1 MAKPDMSRN
10 KDLAGK
16 TVSKGGYNIS
26 YNENGY
32 ATSAI
37 KTGSKTGK
45 AAAPS
50 ADTVSGGG
58 SDRGS
63 YGGSVYDQEH
73 FSDDELRSAAE
84 VRAAAAA
91 GKTTWA
97 DAHDYVERIRSNYGY
112 SGDSDGS
119 RYIPLEMGGGGRG
132 NGGGGFSYE
141 AAPTYTSRYQS
152 QIDDLTRQILNREAF
167 SYDPEKDPTYQQ
179 YKESYTR
186 NGERAM
192 QDTLGQVS
200 ARTGGLASS
209 YASSAAQ
216 QTYDGYMSA
225 LADKIPELRQLAYS
239 MYMDEGNTQ
248 RANLE
253 MLMALEQGD
262 YAKYADLLGQWNT
275 DRNFDYGVHRDQIS
289 DNRYN
294 NEWNYQVGRDDI
306 ADKRYEDET
315 AWERSQ
321 YTSEKEY
328 NQALAKAQT
337 LAAAGDFSGY
347 KALGYT
353 DAEIKNLKTAYDK
366 AQHAS
371 VSGTRKG
378 SSSSSGGGNKGGTG
392 NKDVYARM
400 YDAGIRSEGDA
411 YAWLL
416 TAGYNTTQAGK
427 LADYYAEW
435 MKNKGDSGT
444 DGGTGEEGYS
454 LNDLDTSSV
463 LALGLGPI
471 SFETVQ
477 QLAEQGKVDVYTGKN
492 GKLTVGWM
500 PGYNAQNYKNS
511 LSGGL
516 MKPPFLPNLR

>member
-50 ADTVSGGG
+50 ADTVGGG

-73 FSDDELRSAAE
+73 FSNDELRSAAE

-112 SGDSDGS
+112 SGDTDGS

-141 AAPTYTSRYQS
+141 AAPTYTSRYQN

-209 YASSAAQ
+209 YAGSVAQ
-216 QTYDGYMSA
+216 QTYDNYMGA
-225 LADKIPELRQLAYS
+225 LADKIPELKQLAYS
-239 MYMDEGNTQ
+239 MYQDEGNTQ

-253 MLMALEQGD
+253 MLEALEQGD
-262 YAKYADLLGQWNT
+262 YAKYADLLAQYNT
-275 DRNFDYGVHRDQIS
+275 DRSFDYGVHRDNIS
-289 DNRYN
+289 DERYN
-294 NEWNYQVGRDDI
+294 NEWNYSVGRDQI

-315 AWERSQ
+315 AYNRET
-321 YTSEKEY
+321 YKDETEY
-328 NQALAKAQT
+328 NRALAKAQT
-337 LAAAGDFSGY
+337 LAAGGDFSGY

-353 DAEIKNLKTAYDK
+353 DQEIAGLKSAYNK
-366 AQHAS
+366 AQAS
-371 VSGTRKG
+371 VRSGGG
-378 SSSSSGGGNKGGTG
+378 SSRGGSSRGGSSGGSKSGGSSASE
-392 NKDVYARM
+392 DVYAGM
-400 YDAGIRSEGDA
+400 YKAGIRSEGDA

-416 TAGYNTTQAGK
+416 SAGYNTTQAGK
-427 LADYYAEW
+427 LAGYYADW
-435 MKNKGDSGT
+435 MKNQGGKGSGS
-444 DGGTGEEGYS
+444 GGKTSLDWDQDEGIFTWNGRSY
-454 LNDLDTSSV
+454 SSV
-463 LALGLGPI
+463 EQLLNEISQAGLTDSELATLKRK
-471 SFETVQ
+471 F
-477 QLAEQGKVDVYTGKN
+477 
-492 GKLTVGWM
+492 KLFGFD
-500 PGYNAQNYKNS
+500 
-511 LSGGL
+511 LS
-516 MKPPFLPNLR
+516 

>member
-50 ADTVSGGG
+50 ADTVGGGG

-73 FSDDELRSAAE
+73 FSNDELRSAAE

-141 AAPTYTSRYQS
+141 AAPTYTSRYQN

-209 YASSAAQ
+209 YAGSAAQ
-216 QTYDGYMSA
+216 QTYDNYMGA
-225 LADKIPELRQLAYS
+225 LADKIPELKQLAYS
-239 MYMDEGNTQ
+239 MYQDEGNTQ

-253 MLMALEQGD
+253 MLVALEQGD
-262 YAKYADLLGQWNT
+262 YAKYADLLAQYNT
-275 DRNFDYGVHRDQIS
+275 DRSFDYGVHRDNIS
-289 DNRYN
+289 DERYN
-294 NEWNYQVGRDDI
+294 NEWNYSVGRDQI

-315 AWERSQ
+315 AYNRET
-321 YTSEKEY
+321 YKDETEY
-328 NQALAKAQT
+328 NRALAKAQT
-337 LAAAGDFSGY
+337 LAAGGDFSGY

-353 DAEIKNLKTAYDK
+353 DQEIAGLKSAYNK
-366 AQHAS
+366 AQAS
-371 VSGTRKG
+371 ARSGKSGGTSGT
-378 SSSSSGGGNKGGTG
+378 SG
-392 NKDVYARM
+392 DVYSQM
-400 YDAGIRSEGDA
+400 YNAGVRSYDDA
-411 YAWLL
+411 YAWLRA
-416 TAGYNTTQAGK
+416 AGYGTTDANR
-427 LADYYAEW
+427 YANGLV
-435 MKNKGDSGT
+435 NKIKSGDFESSGDSGN
-444 DGGTGEEGYS
+444 GGKTSLDWDQDEGIFTWNGKQYNSVTSLAAAIDSAGLSDEEKRTVERKFKLFGF
-454 LNDLDTSSV
+454 D
-463 LALGLGPI
+463 I
-471 SFETVQ
+471 SF
-477 QLAEQGKVDVYTGKN
+477 
-492 GKLTVGWM
+492 
-500 PGYNAQNYKNS
+500 S
-511 LSGGL
+511 
-516 MKPPFLPNLR
+516 

>member
-73 FSDDELRSAAE
+73 FSNDELRSAAE

-152 QIDDLTRQILNREAF
+152 QIDDLTKQILNREAF

-209 YASSAAQ
+209 YAGSAAQ
-216 QTYDGYMSA
+216 QTYDNYMGA
-225 LADKIPELRQLAYS
+225 LADKIPELKQLAYS
-239 MYMDEGNTQ
+239 MYQDEGNTQ

-253 MLMALEQGD
+253 MLVALEQGD
-262 YAKYADLLGQWNT
+262 YAKYADLLAQYNT
-275 DRNFDYGVHRDQIS
+275 DRSFDYGVHRDNIG
-289 DNRYN
+289 DERYN
-294 NEWNYQVGRDDI
+294 NEWNYSVGRDQI

-315 AWERSQ
+315 AYNRET
-321 YTSEKEY
+321 YKDETEY
-328 NQALAKAQT
+328 NRALAKAQT
-337 LAAAGDFSGY
+337 LAAGGDFSGY

-353 DAEIKNLKTAYDK
+353 DQEIAGLKSAYNK
-366 AQHAS
+366 AQAS
-371 VSGTRKG
+371 AR
-378 SSSSSGGGNKGGTG
+378 SGGGSSRGGSKSG
-392 NKDVYARM
+392 GSSASEDVYAGM
-400 YDAGIRSEGDA
+400 YKAGIRSEGDA

-416 TAGYNTTQAGK
+416 SAGYNTTQAGK
-427 LADYYAEW
+427 LAGYYADW
-435 MKNKGDSGT
+435 MKNQGGKGSGS
-444 DGGTGEEGYS
+444 GGKTSLDWDQDEGIFTWNGRSY
-454 LNDLDTSSV
+454 SSV
-463 LALGLGPI
+463 EQLLNEISQAGLTDSELATLKRK
-471 SFETVQ
+471 F
-477 QLAEQGKVDVYTGKN
+477 
-492 GKLTVGWM
+492 KLFGFD
-500 PGYNAQNYKNS
+500 
-511 LSGGL
+511 LS
-516 MKPPFLPNLR
+516 

>member
-50 ADTVSGGG
+50 ADTVGGGG

-73 FSDDELRSAAE
+73 FSNDELRSAAE

-119 RYIPLEMGGGGRG
+119 RYIPLEMGGG
-132 NGGGGFSYE
+132 FSYE
-141 AAPTYTSRYQS
+141 AAPTYTSRYQN

-186 NGERAM
+186 SGERAM

-209 YASSAAQ
+209 YAGSAAQ
-216 QTYDGYMSA
+216 QTYDNYMGA
-225 LADKIPELRQLAYS
+225 LADKIPELKQLAYS
-239 MYMDEGNTQ
+239 MYQDEGNTQ

-253 MLMALEQGD
+253 MLVALEQGD
-262 YAKYADLLGQWNT
+262 YAKYADLLAQYNT
-275 DRNFDYGVHRDQIS
+275 DRSFDYGVHRDSIS
-289 DNRYN
+289 DERYN
-294 NEWNYQVGRDDI
+294 NEWNYSVGRDQI

-315 AWERSQ
+315 A
-321 YTSEKEY
+321 Y
-328 NQALAKAQT
+328 NRALAKAQT
-337 LAAAGDFSGY
+337 LAAGGDFSGY

-353 DAEIKNLKTAYDK
+353 DQEIAGLKSAYNK
-366 AQHAS
+366 AQAS
-371 VSGTRKG
+371 VRSDG
-378 SSSSSGGGNKGGTG
+378 SKRGDSSASE
-392 NKDVYARM
+392 DVYAEM
-400 YDAGIRSEGDA
+400 YKADIRSEGDA

-416 TAGYNTTQAGK
+416 STGYNTTQAEK
-427 LADYYAEW
+427 LAGYYADW
-435 MKNKGDSGT
+435 MKNQGSIGDSGSDAQIGNRHGDSWIYIPGHGRFT
-444 DGGTGEEGYS
+444 YDEVENYVNS
-454 LNDLDTSSV
+454 
-463 LALGLGPI
+463 
-471 SFETVQ
+471 
-477 QLAEQGKVDVYTGKN
+477 GKVIETYDSATNTYTYKWN
-492 GKLTVGWM
+492 GNK
-500 PGYNAQNYKNS
+500 K
-511 LSGGL
+511 
-516 MKPPFLPNLR
+516 

>member
-152 QIDDLTRQILNREAF
+152 QIDDLTKQILNREAF

-186 NGERAM
+186 SGERAM

-209 YASSAAQ
+209 YAGSAAQ
-216 QTYDGYMSA
+216 QTYDNYMGA
-225 LADKIPELRQLAYS
+225 LADKIPELKQLAYS
-239 MYMDEGNTQ
+239 MYQDEGNTQ

-253 MLMALEQGD
+253 MLVALEQGD
-262 YAKYADLLGQWNT
+262 YAKYADLLAQYNT
-275 DRNFDYGVHRDQIS
+275 DRSFDYGVHRDNIS
-289 DNRYN
+289 DERYN
-294 NEWNYQVGRDDI
+294 NEWNYSVGRDQI

-315 AWERSQ
+315 A
-321 YTSEKEY
+321 Y
-328 NQALAKAQT
+328 NRALAKAQT
-337 LAAAGDFSGY
+337 LAAGGDFSGY

-353 DAEIKNLKTAYDK
+353 DQEIAGLKSAYNK
-366 AQHAS
+366 AQAS
-371 VSGTRKG
+371 ARSGGG
-378 SSSSSGGGNKGGTG
+378 SSRGGSSGGSKSGGTSASE
-392 NKDVYARM
+392 DVYAGM
-400 YDAGIRSEGDA
+400 YKAGIRSEGDA

-416 TAGYNTTQAGK
+416 SAGYNTTQAGK
-427 LADYYAEW
+427 LAGYYADW
-435 MKNKGDSGT
+435 MKNQGGKGSGS
-444 DGGTGEEGYS
+444 GGKTSLDWDQDEGIFTWNGRSY
-454 LNDLDTSSV
+454 SSV
-463 LALGLGPI
+463 EQLLNEISQAGLTDSELATLKRK
-471 SFETVQ
+471 F
-477 QLAEQGKVDVYTGKN
+477 
-492 GKLTVGWM
+492 KLFGFD
-500 PGYNAQNYKNS
+500 
-511 LSGGL
+511 LS
-516 MKPPFLPNLR
+516 

>member
-50 ADTVSGGG
+50 ADTVGGGG

-73 FSDDELRSAAE
+73 FSNDELRSAAE

-141 AAPTYTSRYQS
+141 AAPTYTSRYQN

-186 NGERAM
+186 SGERAM

-209 YASSAAQ
+209 YAGSAAQ
-216 QTYDGYMSA
+216 QTYDNYMGA
-225 LADKIPELRQLAYS
+225 LADKIPELKQLAYS
-239 MYMDEGNTQ
+239 MYQDEGNTQ

-253 MLMALEQGD
+253 MLVALEQGD
-262 YAKYADLLGQWNT
+262 YAKYADLLAQYNT
-275 DRNFDYGVHRDQIS
+275 DRSFDYGVHRDNIG
-289 DNRYN
+289 DERYN
-294 NEWNYQVGRDDI
+294 NEWNYSVGRDQI

-337 LAAAGDFSGY
+337 LAAAGD
-347 KALGYT
+347 
-353 DAEIKNLKTAYDK
+353 
-366 AQHAS
+366 
-371 VSGTRKG
+371 
-378 SSSSSGGGNKGGTG
+378 
-392 NKDVYARM
+392 
-400 YDAGIRSEGDA
+400 A

-416 TAGYNTTQAGK
+416 TAGDITTQAGK

-435 MKNKGDSGT
+435 MKNKGDSDGT
-444 DGGTGEEGYS
+444 EDYTIENRHGDSWIYIPGHGRFSYQEVYNYVESGKIKETINKDGT
-454 LNDLDTSSV
+454 
-463 LALGLGPI
+463 I
-471 SFETVQ
+471 R
-477 QLAEQGKVDVYTGKN
+477 YTWADNK
-492 GKLTVGWM
+492 K
-500 PGYNAQNYKNS
+500 
-511 LSGGL
+511 
-516 MKPPFLPNLR
+516 

>member
-50 ADTVSGGG
+50 ADTVGGG

-209 YASSAAQ
+209 YAGSAAQ
-216 QTYDGYMSA
+216 QTYDNYMGA
-225 LADKIPELRQLAYS
+225 LADKIPELKQLAYS
-239 MYMDEGNTQ
+239 MYQDEGNTQ

-253 MLMALEQGD
+253 MLVALEQGD
-262 YAKYADLLGQWNT
+262 YAKYADLLAQYNT
-275 DRNFDYGVHRDQIS
+275 DRSFDYGVHRDNIG
-289 DNRYN
+289 DERYN
-294 NEWNYQVGRDDI
+294 NEWNYSVGRDQI

-315 AWERSQ
+315 AYNRET
-321 YTSEKEY
+321 YKDETEY
-328 NQALAKAQT
+328 NRALAKAQT
-337 LAAAGDFSGY
+337 LAAGGDFSGY

-353 DAEIKNLKTAYDK
+353 DQEIAGLKSAYNK
-366 AQHAS
+366 AQAS
-371 VSGTRKG
+371 V
-378 SSSSSGGGNKGGTG
+378 
-392 NKDVYARM
+392 
-400 YDAGIRSEGDA
+400 RSD
-411 YAWLL
+411 
-416 TAGYNTTQAGK
+416 
-427 LADYYAEW
+427 W
-435 MKNKGDSGT
+435 MKNQGGSGDSGSDAQIGNRHGDSWIYIPGHGRFT
-444 DGGTGEEGYS
+444 YDEVENYVNS
-454 LNDLDTSSV
+454 
-463 LALGLGPI
+463 
-471 SFETVQ
+471 
-477 QLAEQGKVDVYTGKN
+477 GKVIETYDSATNTYTYKWN
-492 GKLTVGWM
+492 GNK
-500 PGYNAQNYKNS
+500 K
-511 LSGGL
+511 
-516 MKPPFLPNLR
+516 

>member
-186 NGERAM
+186 SGERAM

-209 YASSAAQ
+209 YAGSAAQ
-216 QTYDGYMSA
+216 QTYDNYMGA
-225 LADKIPELRQLAYS
+225 LADKIPELKQLAYS
-239 MYMDEGNTQ
+239 MYQDEGNTQ

-253 MLMALEQGD
+253 MLVALEQGD
-262 YAKYADLLGQWNT
+262 YAKYADLLAQYNT
-275 DRNFDYGVHRDQIS
+275 DRSFDYGVHRDNIS
-289 DNRYN
+289 DERYN
-294 NEWNYQVGRDDI
+294 NEWNYSVGRDQI

-315 AWERSQ
+315 AYNRET
-321 YTSEKEY
+321 YKDETEY
-328 NQALAKAQT
+328 NRALAKAQT
-337 LAAAGDFSGY
+337 LAAGGDFSGY

-353 DAEIKNLKTAYDK
+353 DQEIAGLKSAYNK
-366 AQHAS
+366 AQAS
-371 VSGTRKG
+371 ARSGKP
-378 SSSSSGGGNKGGTG
+378 GGTG
-392 NKDVYARM
+392 GTGGDVYSQM
-400 YDAGIRSEGDA
+400 YNAGVRSYDDA
-411 YAWLL
+411 YAWLRA
-416 TAGYNTTQAGK
+416 AGYGTTDANR
-427 LADYYAEW
+427 YANGLV
-435 MKNKGDSGT
+435 NKIKSGDFEKSGDSGS
-444 DGGTGEEGYS
+444 GGKTSLDWDQDEGIFTWNGKQYNSVTSLAAAIDSAGLSDEEKRTVERKFKLFGF
-454 LNDLDTSSV
+454 D
-463 LALGLGPI
+463 I
-471 SFETVQ
+471 SF
-477 QLAEQGKVDVYTGKN
+477 
-492 GKLTVGWM
+492 
-500 PGYNAQNYKNS
+500 S
-511 LSGGL
+511 
-516 MKPPFLPNLR
+516 

>member
-141 AAPTYTSRYQS
+141 AAPTYVNRYQS
-152 QIDDLTRQILNREAF
+152 QIDDLTKQILNREAF

-186 NGERAM
+186 SGERAM

-209 YASSAAQ
+209 YAGSAAQ
-216 QTYDGYMSA
+216 QTYDNYMGA
-225 LADKIPELRQLAYS
+225 LADKIPELKQLAYS
-239 MYMDEGNTQ
+239 MYQDEGNTQ

-253 MLMALEQGD
+253 MLVALEQGD
-262 YAKYADLLGQWNT
+262 YAKYADLLAQYNT
-275 DRNFDYGVHRDQIS
+275 DRSFDYGVHRDQ
-289 DNRYN
+289 
-294 NEWNYQVGRDDI
+294 I

-315 AWERSQ
+315 AYNRET
-321 YTSEKEY
+321 YKNETEY
-328 NQALAKAQT
+328 NRALAKAQT
-337 LAAAGDFSGY
+337 LAAGGDFSGY

-353 DAEIKNLKTAYDK
+353 DQEIAGLKSAYNK
-366 AQHAS
+366 AQAS
-371 VSGTRKG
+371 AR
-378 SSSSSGGGNKGGTG
+378 SGGSKSGGTSASE
-392 NKDVYARM
+392 DVYAGM
-400 YDAGIRSEGDA
+400 YKAGIRSEGDA

-416 TAGYNTTQAGK
+416 SAGYNTTQAGK
-427 LADYYAEW
+427 LAGYYSDW
-435 MKNKGDSGT
+435 MKNQGGKDSGSDAQIGNRHGDSWIYIPGHGRFT
-444 DGGTGEEGYS
+444 YDEVENYVNS
-454 LNDLDTSSV
+454 
-463 LALGLGPI
+463 
-471 SFETVQ
+471 
-477 QLAEQGKVDVYTGKN
+477 GKVIETYDSATNTYTYKWN
-492 GKLTVGWM
+492 GNK
-500 PGYNAQNYKNS
+500 K
-511 LSGGL
+511 
-516 MKPPFLPNLR
+516 

>member
-1 MAKPDMSRN
+1 MSRD

-16 TVSKGGYNIS
+16 TVSKGGYNIT
-26 YNENGY
+26 YDENGY
-32 ATSAI
+32 ATKATNYKSDHFAGTE
-37 KTGSKTGK
+37 KSK
-45 AAAPS
+45 AAQS
-50 ADTVSGGG
+50 ADSVKGS

-63 YGGSVYDQEH
+63 YGGSSYDQNY
-73 FSDDELRSAAE
+73 FTDAELKSAAE
-84 VRAAAAA
+84 LRDMAAS
-91 GKTTWA
+91 GKISWA
-97 DAHDYVERIRSNYGY
+97 EAHDYVERVRGKYGY
-112 SGDSDGS
+112 SGGQDGS
-119 RYIPLEMGGGGRG
+119 KFIASDLSPWGDGGGAGGGRG
-132 NGGGGFSYE
+132 GFSYGS
-141 AAPTYTSRYQS
+141 APSYTSRYQG
-152 QIDDLTRQILNREAF
+152 QIDDLTAQILGREAF
-167 SYDPEKDPTYQQ
+167 AYDPEKDPTYQQ

-209 YASSAAQ
+209 YAGSAAQ

-239 MYMDEGNTQ
+239 MYQDEGNEM

-262 YAKYADLLGQWNT
+262 YAKYTDLLGQWNT

-366 AQHAS
+366 AQRAS

-378 SSSSSGGGNKGGTG
+378 SSSSSGGGGSKGGTG
-392 NKDVYARM
+392 NKDVYAGM

-435 MKNKGDSGT
+435 MKNKGDSDGT
-444 DGGTGEEGYS
+444 EDYTIENRHGDSWIYIPGHGRFSYQEVYNYVESGK
-454 LNDLDTSSV
+454 
-463 LALGLGPI
+463 I
-471 SFETVQ
+471 KETVNKD
-477 QLAEQGKVDVYTGKN
+477 GTIRYTWADNK
-492 GKLTVGWM
+492 K
-500 PGYNAQNYKNS
+500 
-511 LSGGL
+511 
-516 MKPPFLPNLR
+516 

>member
-73 FSDDELRSAAE
+73 FSNDELRSAAE

-209 YASSAAQ
+209 YAGSAAQ
-216 QTYDGYMSA
+216 QTYDNYMGA
-225 LADKIPELRQLAYS
+225 LADKIPELKQLAYS
-239 MYMDEGNTQ
+239 MYQDEGNTQ

-253 MLMALEQGD
+253 MLVALEQGD
-262 YAKYADLLGQWNT
+262 YAKYADLLAQYNT
-275 DRNFDYGVHRDQIS
+275 DRSFDYGVHRDNIS
-289 DNRYN
+289 DERYN
-294 NEWNYQVGRDDI
+294 NEWNYSVGRDQI

-315 AWERSQ
+315 AYNRET
-321 YTSEKEY
+321 YKDETEY
-328 NQALAKAQT
+328 NRALAKAQT
-337 LAAAGDFSGY
+337 LAAGGDFSGY

-353 DAEIKNLKTAYDK
+353 DQEIAGLKSAYNK
-366 AQHAS
+366 AQAS
-371 VSGTRKG
+371 ARSGGGSSRGGSSRGG
-378 SSSSSGGGNKGGTG
+378 SSSASE
-392 NKDVYARM
+392 DVYAGM
-400 YDAGIRSEGDA
+400 YKAGIRSEGDA

-416 TAGYNTTQAGK
+416 SAGYNTTQAGK
-427 LADYYAEW
+427 LAGYYADW
-435 MKNKGDSGT
+435 MKNQGGKGSGS
-444 DGGTGEEGYS
+444 GGKTSLDWDQDEGIFTWNGRSY
-454 LNDLDTSSV
+454 SSV
-463 LALGLGPI
+463 EQLLNEISQAGLTDSELATLKRK
-471 SFETVQ
+471 F
-477 QLAEQGKVDVYTGKN
+477 
-492 GKLTVGWM
+492 KLFGFD
-500 PGYNAQNYKNS
+500 
-511 LSGGL
+511 LS
-516 MKPPFLPNLR
+516 

>member
-50 ADTVSGGG
+50 ADTVGG
-58 SDRGS
+58 
-63 YGGSVYDQEH
+63 GGSVYDQEH
-73 FSDDELRSAAE
+73 FSNDELRSAAE

-141 AAPTYTSRYQS
+141 AAPTYTSRYQN

-179 YKESYTR
+179 YKDSYTR
-186 NGERAM
+186 SGERAM

-209 YASSAAQ
+209 YAGSAAQ
-216 QTYDGYMSA
+216 QTYDNYMGA
-225 LADKIPELRQLAYS
+225 LADKIPELKQLAYS
-239 MYMDEGNTQ
+239 MYQDEGNTQ

-253 MLMALEQGD
+253 MLVALEQGD
-262 YAKYADLLGQWNT
+262 YAKYADLLAQYNT
-275 DRNFDYGVHRDQIS
+275 DRSFDYGVHRDNIS
-289 DNRYN
+289 DERYN
-294 NEWNYQVGRDDI
+294 NEWNYSVGRDQI

-315 AWERSQ
+315 
-321 YTSEKEY
+321 EY
-328 NQALAKAQT
+328 NRALAKAQT
-337 LAAAGDFSGY
+337 LTAGGDFSGY

-353 DAEIKNLKTAYDK
+353 DQEIAGLKSAYNK
-366 AQHAS
+366 AQAS
-371 VSGTRKG
+371 AR
-378 SSSSSGGGNKGGTG
+378 SGGGP
-392 NKDVYARM
+392 YR
-400 YDAGIRSEGDA
+400 
-411 YAWLL
+411 
-416 TAGYNTTQAGK
+416 
-427 LADYYAEW
+427 
-435 MKNKGDSGT
+435 GDSGDSGSDAQIGNRHGDSWIYIPGHGRFT
-444 DGGTGEEGYS
+444 YDEVENYVNS
-454 LNDLDTSSV
+454 
-463 LALGLGPI
+463 
-471 SFETVQ
+471 
-477 QLAEQGKVDVYTGKN
+477 GKVIETYDSATNTYTYKWN
-492 GKLTVGWM
+492 GNK
-500 PGYNAQNYKNS
+500 K
-511 LSGGL
+511 
-516 MKPPFLPNLR
+516 

>member
-141 AAPTYTSRYQS
+141 AAPTYTSRYQN

-186 NGERAM
+186 SGERAM

-209 YASSAAQ
+209 YAGSAAQ
-216 QTYDGYMSA
+216 QTYDNYMGA
-225 LADKIPELRQLAYS
+225 LADKIPELKQLAYS
-239 MYMDEGNTQ
+239 MYQDEGNTQ

-253 MLMALEQGD
+253 MLVALEQGD
-262 YAKYADLLGQWNT
+262 YAKYADLLAQYNT
-275 DRNFDYGVHRDQIS
+275 DRSFDYGVHRDNIS
-289 DNRYN
+289 DERYN
-294 NEWNYQVGRDDI
+294 NEWNYSVGRDQI

-315 AWERSQ
+315 AYNRET
-321 YTSEKEY
+321 YKDETEY
-328 NQALAKAQT
+328 NRALAKAQT
-337 LAAAGDFSGY
+337 LAAGGDFSGY

-353 DAEIKNLKTAYDK
+353 DQEIAGLKSAYNK
-366 AQHAS
+366 AQAS
-371 VSGTRKG
+371 AR
-378 SSSSSGGGNKGGTG
+378 SGGGSSRGGSSASE
-392 NKDVYARM
+392 DVYAGM
-400 YDAGIRSEGDA
+400 YKAGIRSEGDA

-416 TAGYNTTQAGK
+416 SAGYNTTQAGK
-427 LADYYAEW
+427 LAGYYADW
-435 MKNKGDSGT
+435 MKNQGGKGSGS
-444 DGGTGEEGYS
+444 GGKTSLDWDQDEGIFTWNGRSY
-454 LNDLDTSSV
+454 SSV
-463 LALGLGPI
+463 EQLLNEISQAGLTDSELATLKRK
-471 SFETVQ
+471 F
-477 QLAEQGKVDVYTGKN
+477 
-492 GKLTVGWM
+492 KLFGFD
-500 PGYNAQNYKNS
+500 
-511 LSGGL
+511 LS
-516 MKPPFLPNLR
+516 

>member
-1 MAKPDMSRN
+1 MATKKKDEERISQDIKGTSSGYRPLDSSGNDYASMAGMS
-10 KDLAGK
+10 DLD
-16 TVSKGGYNIS
+16 
-26 YNENGY
+26 
-32 ATSAI
+32 
-37 KTGSKTGK
+37 K
-45 AAAPS
+45 AAL
-50 ADTVSGGG
+50 D
-58 SDRGS
+58 
-63 YGGSVYDQEH
+63 
-73 FSDDELRSAAE
+73 
-84 VRAAAAA
+84 AA
-91 GKTTWA
+91 GSSWNKA
-97 DAHDYVERIRSNYGY
+97 NAAGDKAGMEAAHKQAESIRGKYGY
-112 SGDSDGS
+112 SGGGDGS
-119 RYIPLEMGGGGRG
+119 QYIPFQTSKKEE
-132 NGGGGFSYE
+132 FSYGS
-141 AAPTYTSRYQS
+141 APTYTSKYQGK
-152 QIDDLTRQILNREAF
+152 IDELTEAILNREAF
-167 SYDPEKDPTYQQ
+167 TYDPEKDPTYQQ

-192 QDTLGQVS
+192 QDTLGQVR

-306 ADKRYEDET
+306 AAKRYEDET

-392 NKDVYARM
+392 NKDVYAGM

>member
-50 ADTVSGGG
+50 ADTVGGG

-73 FSDDELRSAAE
+73 FSNDELRSAAE

-141 AAPTYTSRYQS
+141 AAPTYTSRYQN

-186 NGERAM
+186 SGERAM

-209 YASSAAQ
+209 YAGSAAQ
-216 QTYDGYMSA
+216 QTYDNYMGA
-225 LADKIPELRQLAYS
+225 LADKIPELKQLAYS
-239 MYMDEGNTQ
+239 MYQDEGNTQ

-253 MLMALEQGD
+253 MLVALEQGD
-262 YAKYADLLGQWNT
+262 YAKYADLLAQYNT
-275 DRNFDYGVHRDQIS
+275 DRSFDYGVHRDNIG
-289 DNRYN
+289 DERYN
-294 NEWNYQVGRDDI
+294 NEWNYSVGRDQI

-315 AWERSQ
+315 AYNRET
-321 YTSEKEY
+321 YKDETEY
-328 NQALAKAQT
+328 NRALAKAKT
-337 LAAAGDFSGY
+337 LAAGGDFSGY

-353 DAEIKNLKTAYDK
+353 DQEIAGLKSAYNK
-366 AQHAS
+366 AQAS
-371 VSGTRKG
+371 ARSGGG
-378 SSSSSGGGNKGGTG
+378 SSRGGSSGGSKSGGSSASE
-392 NKDVYARM
+392 DVYAGM
-400 YDAGIRSEGDA
+400 YKAGIRSEGDA

-416 TAGYNTTQAGK
+416 SAGYNTTQAGK